1 MISNHS
7 QQTNCLTSSPT
18 PHLFQPLKSLQ
29 AHGPD
34 DIPSWLLR
42 ENADLLSVPVREPL
56 NRSYSE
62 CCLPQSWKEA
72 NVVPVPKQKPVKNV
86 SKHLRPI
93 SLTPV
98 ISKIAEE
105 FIVEEFVKPAVMAV
119 IDDNQFGTV
128 PKSST
133 TQALISIIHAW
144 SNHTDGNGC
153 TGRVVMFDFRKA
165 FDLIDHC
172 ILAGKLENLDLPPVI
187 ISWITDFLKDRKQ
200 RVKLSQECFSEWGP
214 VPVGVPQGTKLGPW
228 LFLVMI
234 NDLNLGN
241 LDLWKFVDDMTT
253 AKPVPN
259 NGVSKIQDSVDDLV
273 NRSSASRF
281 QLNVPKCKELRI
293 SFAKTE
299 PKFDPIVVNS
309 NPLEIVETAKV
320 LGFNISCDLKWNA
333 HLSEVLKKDTSRP
346 YFLRQLKQSNIA
358 TKDLLSFYLV
368 CVRPITEYACQV
380 FHNALPQ
387 YLSEDLERL
396 QKRALRIISQGFST
410 KRHLTPVI
418 CPHSRSEGNF

>member
-1 MISNHS
+1 M
-7 QQTNCLTSSPT
+7 SSWA
-18 PHLFQPLKSLQ
+18 KS
-29 AHGPD
+29 AF
-34 DIPSWLLR
+34 
-42 ENADLLSVPVREPL
+42 L
-56 NRSYSE
+56 NGAQYQSE
-62 CCLPQSWKEA
+62 C
-72 NVVPVPKQKPVKNV
+72 
-86 SKHLRPI
+86 LR
-93 SLTPV
+93 
-98 ISKIAEE
+98 
-105 FIVEEFVKPAVMAV
+105 
-119 IDDNQFGTV
+119 
-128 PKSST
+128 
-133 TQALISIIHAW
+133 
-144 SNHTDGNGC
+144 
-153 TGRVVMFDFRKA
+153 
-165 FDLIDHC
+165 
-172 ILAGKLENLDLPPVI
+172 
-187 ISWITDFLKDRKQ
+187 
-200 RVKLSQECFSEWGP
+200 
-214 VPVGVPQGTKLGPW
+214 GTKLGPW

-273 NRSSASRF
+273 NGSSASRF

-333 HLSEVLKKDTSRP
+333 HLSEVLKKDTSRL
-346 YFLRQLKQSNIA
+346 YFLRQLKRSNIA
-358 TKDLLSFYLV
+358 TKDLFSFYLV

-396 QKRALRIISQGFST
+396 QKRAPRIISQGFPT